1 MKNRWAF
8 PILGL
13 ILAALIFAVIVVG
26 AASAG
31 TGTLLT
37 FQPLKNLQQPT
48 PLNLVMSV
56 TPQAVTFR
64 DTVNLEILV
73 TSGRSEIATPE
84 IQITIPGNLSF
95 DPEELPSGASFNFQA
110 NAINWQPVI
119 APGESNRILIPLTV
133 NVTYPGQPE
142 LLINARLIED
152 DTQQNYNATL
162 WAGMPPQVAV
172 VFDPPQV
179 AVGQPV
185 QIRANMINSSGP
197 FSQNWSLG
205 DGRVLNVKDPVVVFP
220 TAGTYQVTVEVS
232 NPIGTA
238 IASSLITVV
247 PVPAANFSLDDATP
261 AVNQTITFINES
273 GGEGLLAY
281 SWDFGDGTTS
291 QEKNPTHAY
300 LGPGTYQVTL
310 KVQNEFGQTE
320 TSQLI
325 SVGQQP
331 VADIVIPETAVAGT
345 LVNAQAF
352 TDDTVTNIAWDMG
365 DGRTYEGESI
375 NHVYWR
381 AGDYNITM
389 TASNEFDTFQVSKT
403 IRIEAGALA
412 FYLPIVRKGG
422 QSDAFPG
429 VLAPTST
436 ILDPTRQEIVEAAV
450 EYQSLV
456 PYEFPPNL
464 SQEEQ
469 LLAYIN
475 QAREMNGLP
484 PVTYNAD
491 VSVAARAHTV
501 DMATNGFG
509 GIPGTAA
516 FTPHTGSDGSYPALR
531 LQRTNYPGGY
541 GAEATAWGFQTAL
554 GPAEFWLNNP
564 PHRQIILNPYVDE
577 VGVAYERNLDA
588 PNIWY
593 WTAVFASMSIP
604 KVEVPEV
611 VATPHPNPT
620 PVPVLQLLGPPQN
633 SEFVLA
639 AENNLIFTWSWPLPL
654 EEGQRFVVYL
664 KSGRTFQI
672 GTVQESLGNNQY
684 QFKTAVTNV
693 PVSAG
698 QFEWQIRLEDV
709 RSGEVLEESAFWP
722 VQFLDPTA
730 ETDANPSP
738 TPVGDNQAATAIPAA
753 TPEPTAVPYP

>member
-1 MKNRWAF
+1 MERRWSF
-8 PILGL
+8 PIIGL
-13 ILAALIFAVIVVG
+13 ILAVLVFAAILVG

-37 FQPLKNLQQPT
+37 FRPLKALQQTT
-48 PLNLVMSV
+48 PLNLIMSV
-56 TPQAVTFR
+56 TPQAVTVR
-64 DTVNLEILV
+64 DTVNLELLV
-73 TSGRSEIATPE
+73 TNGRSETATPE
-84 IQITIPGNLSF
+84 IQISIPANLSF
-95 DPEELPSGASFNFQA
+95 NAEELPSGASFNIQA
-110 NAINWQPVI
+110 NTINWQPVI
-119 APGESNRILIPLTV
+119 PAGDSNRILIPLTV

-142 LLINARLIED
+142 LLITARLIEGES
-152 DTQQNYNATL
+152 QQEFSTPL
-162 WAGMPPQVAV
+162 WAGLPPQVAV
-172 VFDPPQV
+172 IFDPPQV

-185 QIRANMINSSGP
+185 QLRANMINSSGP
-197 FSQNWSLG
+197 FNQSWSLG
-205 DGRVLNVKDPVVVFP
+205 DGRFLDVKDPVVVFP
-220 TAGTYQVTVEVS
+220 SAGTFQVTVEVS

-238 IASSLITVV
+238 TASSLITVV
-247 PVPAANFSLDDATP
+247 PVPAANFTLDDPTP
-261 AVNQTITFINES
+261 SINQTVTFINES
-273 GGEGLLAY
+273 GGEGFLVYA
-281 SWDFGDGTTS
+281 WDFGDGTTS

-300 LGPGTYQVTL
+300 LGAGTYQVTL

-320 TSQLI
+320 TSQLVT
-325 SVGQQP
+325 VGEQP
-331 VADIVIPETAVAGT
+331 VADFVIPDSAVAGT
-345 LVNAQAF
+345 LVSAQAF
-352 TDDTVTNIAWDMG
+352 TDDTVTNITWDMG
-365 DGRTYEGESI
+365 DGRTYEGATI

-381 AGDYNITM
+381 AGQFNITM
-389 TASNEFDTFQVSKT
+389 TASNEFDIYQVSRT
-403 IRIEAGALA
+403 INIEPGALA

-422 QSDAFPG
+422 QSDAIPA
-429 VLAPTST
+429 VIDPNAT
-436 ILDPTRQEIVEAAV
+436 ILDPTRLATVTDEVVEH
-450 EYQSLV
+450 QSLV

-475 QAREMNGLP
+475 QAREMNGLA

-509 GIPGTAA
+509 GIPGTAE
-516 FTPHTGSDGSYPALR
+516 FTPHTGSDGSNPALR

-564 PHRQIILNPYVDE
+564 PHRRIILNPYVDE

-604 KVEVPEV
+604 KVEVPEI
-611 VATPHPNPT
+611 VATPVPNPT
-620 PVPVLQLLGPPQN
+620 AVPVIQLLGPPQN

-639 AENNLIFTWSWPLPL
+639 ADNNLIFTWSWNVPLA
-654 EEGQRFVVYL
+654 EGQRFVVYL

-698 QFEWQIRLEDV
+698 QFEWQIRLEDF
-709 RSGEVLEESAFWP
+709 RSGEVLEESPFWP
-722 VQFLDPTA
+722 VQFLDA
-730 ETDANPSP
+730 AANPAP
-738 TPVGDNQAATAIPAA
+738 TA
-753 TPEPTAVPYP
+753 TPEPTATP